1 MISWLDDAQDEDDEF
16 IEAAKAIRLLALDV
30 DGVLTDGT
38 IYIAADGECFKGFNA
53 KDGMGIS
60 CALRNGLDVAII
72 TGRKSEIIHRRA
84 EELGITTIIE
94 GAKDKREALRSLRR
108 IRGLSVEEVAY
119 VGDDLNDLPAFAE
132 SGLTFAPD
140 DAAEDVYDA
149 ADIGLDNPGGRGAV
163 REAIEY
169 ILAAQDKWEK
179 IVASYEQA
187 GQGPPRLPLRRELAR
202 QKDLEARL
210 REREREVAA
219 YTKV

>member
-1 MISWLDDAQDEDDEF
+1 MISWFDDAQDEDDEF

-108 IRGLSVEEVAY
+108 LRGLSVEEVAY

-179 IVASYEQA
+179 LLLHMSKLDKEIDNNVALLFIKNNEY
-187 GQGPPRLPLRRELAR
+187 RNFLAA
-202 QKDLEARL
+202 L
-210 REREREVAA
+210 
-219 YTKV
+219 

>member
-1 MISWLDDAQDEDDEF
+1 MISWFDDAQDEDDEF

-108 IRGLSVEEVAY
+108 LRGLSVEEVAY

-169 ILAAQDKWEK
+169 ILALRTNGKKLLLHMSKLDKE
-179 IVASYEQA
+179 IDNNVALLFIKNNEY
-187 GQGPPRLPLRRELAR
+187 RNFLAA
-202 QKDLEARL
+202 L
-210 REREREVAA
+210 
-219 YTKV
+219 

>member
-1 MISWLDDAQDEDDEF
+1 MVSWLDDAQDEDDEF

-60 CALRNGLDVAII
+60 CALHNGLEVAII

-84 EELGITTIIE
+84 EELGIITIIE

-108 IRGLSVEEVAY
+108 LRGLSVEEVAY

-132 SGLTFAPD
+132 SGLTFAPN

-179 IVASYEQA
+179 LLLHMSKLDKEIDNNVALLFIKNNEY
-187 GQGPPRLPLRRELAR
+187 RNFLAA
-202 QKDLEARL
+202 L
-210 REREREVAA
+210 
-219 YTKV
+219 

>member
-1 MISWLDDAQDEDDEF
+1 MISWFDDAQDEDDEF

-108 IRGLSVEEVAY
+108 LRGLSVEEVAY
-119 VGDDLNDLPAFAE
+119 VGDDLNDLAPMNIC
-132 SGLTFAPD
+132 GLSFAP
-140 DAAEDVYDA
+140 ADA
-149 ADIGLDNPGGRGAV
+149 ADAVIDMCDFVLINDGGKGAV
-163 REAIEY
+163 REAVDLLLDAQGKLDSVIDSY
-169 ILAAQDKWEK
+169 IN
-179 IVASYEQA
+179 S
-187 GQGPPRLPLRRELAR
+187 GQGDR
-202 QKDLEARL
+202 Q
-210 REREREVAA
+210 
-219 YTKV
+219 

>member
-1 MISWLDDAQDEDDEF
+1 MVSWFDDAQDEDDEF
-16 IEAAKAIRLLALDV
+16 IEAAKAIKLLALDV

-108 IRGLSVEEVAY
+108 LRGLSVEEVAY

-132 SGLTFAPD
+132 SGLTFAP
-140 DAAEDVYDA
+140 ADA
-149 ADIGLDNPGGRGAV
+149 ADAVIDMCDFVLINDGGKGAV
-163 REAIEY
+163 REAVDLLLDAQGKLESVIDSY
-169 ILAAQDKWEK
+169 IN
-179 IVASYEQA
+179 S
-187 GQGPPRLPLRRELAR
+187 GQGDR
-202 QKDLEARL
+202 Q
-210 REREREVAA
+210 
-219 YTKV
+219 

>member
-1 MISWLDDAQDEDDEF
+1 MISWFDDAQDEDDEF

-108 IRGLSVEEVAY
+108 LRGLSVEEVAY

-169 ILAAQDKWEK
+169 ILAAQDKWKKLLLHMSKLDKE
-179 IVASYEQA
+179 IDNNVALLFIKNNEY
-187 GQGPPRLPLRRELAR
+187 RNFLAA
-202 QKDLEARL
+202 L
-210 REREREVAA
+210 
-219 YTKV
+219 

>member
-1 MISWLDDAQDEDDEF
+1 MVSWFDDAQDEDDEF
-16 IEAAKAIRLLALDV
+16 IEAAKAIKLLALDV

-108 IRGLSVEEVAY
+108 LRGLSVEEVAY
-119 VGDDLNDLPAFAE
+119 VGDGLNDLPAFAE
-132 SGLTFAPD
+132 SGLTFAP
-140 DAAEDVYDA
+140 ADA
-149 ADIGLDNPGGRGAV
+149 ADAVIDMCDFVLINDGGKGAV
-163 REAIEY
+163 REAVDLLLDAQGKLESVIDSY
-169 ILAAQDKWEK
+169 IN
-179 IVASYEQA
+179 S
-187 GQGPPRLPLRRELAR
+187 GQGDR
-202 QKDLEARL
+202 Q
-210 REREREVAA
+210 
-219 YTKV
+219 

>member
-1 MISWLDDAQDEDDEF
+1 MVSWFDDAQDDEF
-16 IEAAKAIRLLALDV
+16 IEAANAIKLLALDV

-108 IRGLSVEEVAY
+108 LRGLSVEEVAY

-149 ADIGLDNPGGRGAV
+149 ADIGLENSGGRGAV

-187 GQGPPRLPLRRELAR
+187 GQGDR
-202 QKDLEARL
+202 Q
-210 REREREVAA
+210 
-219 YTKV
+219 

>member
-1 MISWLDDAQDEDDEF
+1 MVCLCYDSQDEDDEF
-16 IEAAKAIRLLALDV
+16 IEAAKAIKLLALDV

-108 IRGLSVEEVAY
+108 LRGLSVEEVAY

-132 SGLTFAPD
+132 SGLTFAP
-140 DAAEDVYDA
+140 ADA
-149 ADIGLDNPGGRGAV
+149 ADAVIDMCDFVLINDGGKGAV
-163 REAIEY
+163 REAVDLLLDAQGKLESVIDSY
-169 ILAAQDKWEK
+169 IN
-179 IVASYEQA
+179 S
-187 GQGPPRLPLRRELAR
+187 GQGDR
-202 QKDLEARL
+202 Q
-210 REREREVAA
+210 
-219 YTKV
+219 

>member
-1 MISWLDDAQDEDDEF
+1 MISWFDDAQDEDDEF
-16 IEAAKAIRLLALDV
+16 IETAKAIRLLALDV

-108 IRGLSVEEVAY
+108 LRGLSVEEVAY

-163 REAIEY
+163 REAIEEMCKKS
-169 ILAAQDKWEK
+169 ACKK
-179 IVASYEQA
+179 
-187 GQGPPRLPLRRELAR
+187 
-202 QKDLEARL
+202 
-210 REREREVAA
+210 
-219 YTKV
+219 

>member
-1 MISWLDDAQDEDDEF
+1 MVSWFDDAQDEDDEF
-16 IEAAKAIRLLALDV
+16 IEAAKAIKLLALDV

-108 IRGLSVEEVAY
+108 LRGLSVEEVAY

-132 SGLTFAPD
+132 SGLTFAP
-140 DAAEDVYDA
+140 ADA
-149 ADIGLDNPGGRGAV
+149 ADAVIDMCDFVLINDGGKGAV
-163 REAIEY
+163 REAVD
-169 ILAAQDKWEK
+169 LLLDAQGKLESVID
-179 IVASYEQA
+179 SYNNS
-187 GQGPPRLPLRRELAR
+187 GQGDS
-202 QKDLEARL
+202 QKCGFNI
-210 REREREVAA
+210 
-219 YTKV
+219 Y

>member
-1 MISWLDDAQDEDDEF
+1 MVSWFDDAQDEDDEF

-53 KDGMGIS
+53 RDGMGIS
-60 CALRNGLDVAII
+60 CALRNGLEVAII

-94 GAKDKREALRSLRR
+94 SAKDKREALRSLRR
-108 IRGLSVEEVAY
+108 LHGLSVEEVAY

-149 ADIGLDNPGGRGAV
+149 ADIGLENSGGRGAV

-187 GQGPPRLPLRRELAR
+187 GQGDR
-202 QKDLEARL
+202 Q
-210 REREREVAA
+210 
-219 YTKV
+219 

>member
-1 MISWLDDAQDEDDEF
+1 MISWFDDAQDEDDEF

-60 CALRNGLDVAII
+60 CALRNGLEVAII

-84 EELGITTIIE
+84 EELGITAIIE

-108 IRGLSVEEVAY
+108 LRGLSVEEVAY

-149 ADIGLDNPGGRGAV
+149 ADIGLENFGGRGAV

-187 GQGPPRLPLRRELAR
+187 GQGDR
-202 QKDLEARL
+202 Q
-210 REREREVAA
+210 
-219 YTKV
+219 

>member
-1 MISWLDDAQDEDDEF
+1 MVSWFDDAQDEDDEF
-16 IEAAKAIRLLALDV
+16 IEAAKAIKLLALDV

-84 EELGITTIIE
+84 EELGISTIIE

-108 IRGLSVEEVAY
+108 LLGLSVEEVAY

-149 ADIGLDNPGGRGAV
+149 ADIGLENSGGRGAV

-169 ILAAQDKWEK
+169 ILAAQDKWKK

-187 GQGPPRLPLRRELAR
+187 GQGDR
-202 QKDLEARL
+202 Q
-210 REREREVAA
+210 
-219 YTKV
+219 

>member
-1 MISWLDDAQDEDDEF
+1 MVSWLDDAQDEDDEF

-60 CALRNGLDVAII
+60 CALHNGLDVAII

-108 IRGLSVEEVAY
+108 LRGLSVEEVAY

-132 SGLTFAPD
+132 SGLTFAPN
-140 DAAEDVYDA
+140 DAAEYVYDA

-179 IVASYEQA
+179 LLLHMSKLDKEIDNNVALLFIKNNEY
-187 GQGPPRLPLRRELAR
+187 RNFLAA
-202 QKDLEARL
+202 L
-210 REREREVAA
+210 
-219 YTKV
+219 

>member
-1 MISWLDDAQDEDDEF
+1 MVSWLDDAQDEDDEF

-60 CALRNGLDVAII
+60 CALHNGLEVAII

-108 IRGLSVEEVAY
+108 LRGLSVEEVAY
-119 VGDDLNDLPAFAE
+119 VGDDYGLGGNDE
-132 SGLTFAPD
+132 S
-140 DAAEDVYDA
+140 VYKSDFNYITI
-149 ADIGLDNPGGRGAV
+149 DNYLDFPKKV
-163 REAIEY
+163 
-169 ILAAQDKWEK
+169 K
-179 IVASYEQA
+179 
-187 GQGPPRLPLRRELAR
+187 EL
-202 QKDLEARL
+202 
-210 REREREVAA
+210 
-219 YTKV
+219 

>member
-1 MISWLDDAQDEDDEF
+1 MVNWFDDAQDEDDEF
-16 IEAAKAIRLLALDV
+16 IEAAKAIKLLALDV

-108 IRGLSVEEVAY
+108 LRGLSVEEVAY

-140 DAAEDVYDA
+140 
-149 ADIGLDNPGGRGAV
+149 
-163 REAIEY
+163 
-169 ILAAQDKWEK
+169 
-179 IVASYEQA
+179 
-187 GQGPPRLPLRRELAR
+187 
-202 QKDLEARL
+202 
-210 REREREVAA
+210 
-219 YTKV
+219 

>member
-1 MISWLDDAQDEDDEF
+1 MISWFDDAQDEDDEF

-60 CALRNGLDVAII
+60 CALHNGLEVAII

-108 IRGLSVEEVAY
+108 LRGLSVEEVAY

-179 IVASYEQA
+179 LLLHMSKLDKEIDNNVALLFIKNNEY
-187 GQGPPRLPLRRELAR
+187 RNFLAA
-202 QKDLEARL
+202 L
-210 REREREVAA
+210 
-219 YTKV
+219 

>member
-1 MISWLDDAQDEDDEF
+1 MISWFDDAQDEDDEF

-84 EELGITTIIE
+84 EELGIATIIE

-108 IRGLSVEEVAY
+108 LRGLSVEEVAY

-179 IVASYEQA
+179 LLLHMSKLDKEIDNNVALLFIENNEY
-187 GQGPPRLPLRRELAR
+187 RNFLAA
-202 QKDLEARL
+202 L
-210 REREREVAA
+210 
-219 YTKV
+219 

>member
-1 MISWLDDAQDEDDEF
+1 MVNWFDDAQDEDDEF
-16 IEAAKAIRLLALDV
+16 IEAAKAIKLLALDV

-72 TGRKSEIIHRRA
+72 TGRKSD
-84 EELGITTIIE
+84 IIE

-108 IRGLSVEEVAY
+108 LRGLSVEEVAY

-187 GQGPPRLPLRRELAR
+187 GQGDR
-202 QKDLEARL
+202 Q
-210 REREREVAA
+210 
-219 YTKV
+219 

>member
-1 MISWLDDAQDEDDEF
+1 MVSWLDDAQDEDDEF

-60 CALRNGLDVAII
+60 CALHNGLDVAII

-108 IRGLSVEEVAY
+108 LRGLSVEEVAY

-132 SGLTFAPD
+132 SGLTFAPN

-179 IVASYEQA
+179 LLLHMSKLDKEIDNNVALLFIKNNEY
-187 GQGPPRLPLRRELAR
+187 RNFLAA
-202 QKDLEARL
+202 L
-210 REREREVAA
+210 
-219 YTKV
+219 

>member
-1 MISWLDDAQDEDDEF
+1 MVSWFDDAQDEDDEF
-16 IEAAKAIRLLALDV
+16 IEAAKAIKLLALDV

-60 CALRNGLDVAII
+60 CALRNGLEVAII

-84 EELGITTIIE
+84 EELGILTIIE

-108 IRGLSVEEVAY
+108 LRGLSVEEVAY

-149 ADIGLDNPGGRGAV
+149 ADIGLENSGGKGAV

-187 GQGPPRLPLRRELAR
+187 GQGDR
-202 QKDLEARL
+202 Q
-210 REREREVAA
+210 
-219 YTKV
+219 

>member
-1 MISWLDDAQDEDDEF
+1 MISWFDDAQDEDDEF

-84 EELGITTIIE
+84 EELGIITIIE

-108 IRGLSVEEVAY
+108 LRGLSVEEVAY

-149 ADIGLDNPGGRGAV
+149 ADIGLDNTGGRGAV

-187 GQGPPRLPLRRELAR
+187 GQGDR
-202 QKDLEARL
+202 Q
-210 REREREVAA
+210 
-219 YTKV
+219 

>member
-1 MISWLDDAQDEDDEF
+1 MISWFDDAQDEDDEF
-16 IEAAKAIRLLALDV
+16 IEAAKAIKLLALDV

-108 IRGLSVEEVAY
+108 LRGLSVEEVAS
-119 VGDDLNDLPAFAE
+119 VGDDLNDLPA
-132 SGLTFAPD
+132 FAPD

-169 ILAAQDKWEK
+169 ILAAQDKWKK

-187 GQGPPRLPLRRELAR
+187 GQGDR
-202 QKDLEARL
+202 Q
-210 REREREVAA
+210 
-219 YTKV
+219 